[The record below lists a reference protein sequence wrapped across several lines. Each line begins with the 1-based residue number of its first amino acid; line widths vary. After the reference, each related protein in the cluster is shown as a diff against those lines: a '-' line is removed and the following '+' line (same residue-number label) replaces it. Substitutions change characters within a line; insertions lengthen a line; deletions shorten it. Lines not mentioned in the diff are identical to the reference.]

1 MWRSPSYLGTS
12 CSSQRHGREVLRRYA
27 GETPLA
33 TQWEQYRMS
42 PRKKGGKGKG
52 ISDNM
57 VIVYSIVFCIFL
69 VIYIR
74 FIM

>member
-1 MWRSPSYLGTS
+1 MAGLDNFRASQLDWSYTG
-12 CSSQRHGREVLRRYA
+12 
-27 GETPLA
+27 
-33 TQWEQYRMS
+33 MS
-42 PRKKGGKGKG
+42 VRKKAGKGQKKG

-57 VIVYSIVFCIFL
+57 VIVYSIIFCIFL